1 MSPSLFDFMQLL
13 FGSTSQQENREDMKK
28 VDRRAFVYRSLSRL
42 NQFLVDK
49 TLHIRHSSVN

>member
-1 MSPSLFDFMQLL
+1 MQLL